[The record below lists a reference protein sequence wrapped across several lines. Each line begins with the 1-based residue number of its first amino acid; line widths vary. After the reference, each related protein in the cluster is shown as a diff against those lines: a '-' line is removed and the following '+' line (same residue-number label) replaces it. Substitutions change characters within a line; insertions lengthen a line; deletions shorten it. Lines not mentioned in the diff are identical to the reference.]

1 VSVCDCRFWV
11 MPSVMLKNVIM
22 GNLRRPTRDL
32 AIADSID
39 FFADTVIYFVSFYLL
54 RTPRNVVHVA

>member
-1 VSVCDCRFWV
+1 

-39 FFADTVIYFVSFYLL
+39 FFADTVIYFVSFFSITDTMQ
-54 RTPRNVVHVA
+54 RSTRSVKSIS